1 MRKTEVFS
9 RIVVVLFYI
18 GNMLLVNLFRI
29 LYRMY
34 CIKKIEQIPE
44 NYEEIVGLKSLTSEG
59 DDPIKHVYIIGAK
72 SIGQYKIKYHVAC
85 KSNGDGYMN
94 LEKLPGAVMI
104 I

>member
-59 DDPIKHVYIIGAK
+59 DDPIKHVYIIGAQ
-72 SIGQYKIKYHVAC
+72 SIGQY
-85 KSNGDGYMN
+85 GGYESFILN
-94 LEKLPGAVMI
+94 LLQQHKDNN
-104 I
+104 